1 MSTLTTS
8 QVKSFEREGYLLVHN
23 LLNPEK
29 ILDPLVN
36 EYELV
41 LDRLATSLYNKGE
54 ISSLFKGLN
63 FSDRMIEIVRE
74 SRSCHAQYFDMHLP
88 IKDCKPDTPFWTG
101 PAVFNVL
108 TADDLLDAVESLIGY
123 EIYSNPIQHVR
134 IKPPEKFVPK
144 NKYGEPILGRTIW
157 HQDHGV
163 TTEEADE
170 TQMLTVWM
178 SLQDATVEKGPLLV
192 VPRSHKTRL
201 LTHCPNYFGNGV
213 ATAGQTQ
220 IPEQLF
226 DVGNSLP
233 LPTKRGDVI
242 FMHKQ
247 TVHGSLPNL
256 SDEVRWSLDL
266 RYNPIGQATG
276 RSIFPGFVARS
287 RANPESIL
295 RDSEEWNNTW
305 LATRENMSVINQGEE
320 VEFRR
325 TRWDGGQLECA

>member
-1 MSTLTTS
+1 MSTLTNE
-8 QVKSFEREGYLLVHN
+8 QVKYFEREGYVLVRN
-23 LLNPEK
+23 LLDPEK
-29 ILDPLVN
+29 VLDPLIR

-41 LDRLATSLYNKGE
+41 LDQLATTLHNKGE
-54 ISSLFKGLN
+54 ISSLSEELD
-63 FSDRMIEIVRE
+63 FSDRMIEIVKE
-74 SRSCHAQYFDMHLP
+74 SGNCHAQYFDMHLP
-88 IKDCKPDTPFWTG
+88 IKDCTPSTPFWTG

-108 TADDLLDAVESLIGY
+108 TSDNLLDAVESLIGS

-134 IKPPEKFVPK
+134 IKPPERFVPK

-163 TTEEADE
+163 TTVEADK

-178 SLQDATVEKGPLLV
+178 SLQNATVEKGPLLV
-192 VPRSHKTRL
+192 VPRSHKTGL
-201 LTHCPNYFGNGV
+201 LTHCPNYFGNGL

-220 IPEQLF
+220 IPEKLF
-226 DVGNSLP
+226 DAEKSLP

-256 SDEVRWSLDL
+256 SNEVRWSLDL

-287 RANPESIL
+287 RVAPKSVL
-295 RDSEEWNNTW
+295 RDAEEWNNMW
-305 LATRENMSVINQGEE
+305 LRTRKKMSLMNQGGEDA
-320 VEFRR
+320 FRR